1 MSTFKYKPKKQ
12 IHVKKK
18 NGSVSTTLD
27 VKHREKMNYFEKK
40 KTEIPKLM
48 EKLNIYKSE
57 LESYDNKGYDE
68 FSMDDISKKSELKDK
83 IKNLEVEIDN
93 INSNQEELE
102 YYDSTLNVI
111 CDYYNLIEDDDH
123 AKKKKTVDSGI
134 SIMDFLNK
142 KKEDPNNSS
151 DSNNKKEDKI
161 INNRASLYESY
172 LLLTNGYSNKKK
184 EYCCIKYCP
193 QCNIEKVLSHSDGM
207 YICMQCGN
215 CEMAIVDSDR
225 PNYKDPTKDTSTYAY
240 KRINHFNEW
249 LNQFQAK
256 ESTEIPKEVYDSILA
271 EINRLRITNL
281 AILNPDKMRKILK
294 KIRLNKY
301 YEHIPHIINKLN
313 GLPPPKLSRDTERQL
328 RKMFREIQE
337 PFAIHKPKGRKNF
350 ISYSYILHKFCE
362 LLELDEFLPCFPLLK
377 SHDKLSQQD
386 KVWKKICNHLNWEFY
401 PSC

>member
-18 NGSVSTTLD
+18 DGSVSTTLD
-27 VKHREKMNYFEKK
+27 MKHREKMSYFEKK
-40 KTEIPKLM
+40 KLELPKLM
-48 EKLNIYKSE
+48 DDLKRCQNKIDEYNIKSY
-57 LESYDNKGYDE
+57 SN
-68 FSMDDISKKSELKDK
+68 FSIKDVSQKSELKDK
-83 IKNLEVEIDN
+83 IKKLEKEISR
-93 INSNQEELE
+93 IKENQEELE

-111 CDYYNLIEDDDH
+111 CDYYSLIEDDDH
-123 AKKKKTVDSGI
+123 TKQKKGSDTGV
-134 SIMDFLNK
+134 SIMAFLNK
-142 KKEDPNNSS
+142 KTDKNDEPD
-151 DSNNKKEDKI
+151 KKEDKI
-161 INNRASLYESY
+161 INNRATLYESY

-184 EYCCIKYCP
+184 EYCSIKYCH
-193 QCNIEKVLSHSDGM
+193 QCKTEKVLSHSDGM
-207 YICMQCGN
+207 YICMECGD

-256 ESTEIPKEVYDSILA
+256 ESTEIPKDVYDSILT

-281 AILNPDKMRKILK
+281 GVLNPDKMRKILK
-294 KIRLNKY
+294 KLRLNKY

-313 GLPPPKLSRDTERQL
+313 GLPPPKLSRETERQL
-328 RKMFREIQE
+328 RKMFRDIQE

-362 LLELDEFLPCFPLLK
+362 LLELDEFLPCFTLLK
-377 SHDKLSQQD
+377 SHEKLSQQD
-386 KVWKKICNHLNWEFY
+386 KVWKKICQHVNWEFY